1 MKYLKFSQYI
11 YIIAG
16 AFFLYDCIMTWN
28 EDRNQAY
35 LSLFLFALAIFMFF
49 FRRRFHKKYEDRN
62 NKQ

>member
-16 AFFLYDCIMTWN
+16 LYFLYDCIATWN
-28 EDRNQAY
+28 ADRSHAY
-35 LSLFLFALAIFMFF
+35 LSLFLFALATFMFF
-49 FRRRFHKKYEDRN
+49 FRRHFHKKYDDRN